1 MLQPGV
7 VLQGRYEIVRLIGQG
22 GMGAVYEAR
31 DLRLGNSTVAL
42 KQALFNSEQL
52 KQAFEREAN
61 LLATLSHPNLP
72 KVRDQFTDANGMY
85 LVMEYISG
93 SDLSKVLSD
102 RGSALPLDQVM
113 RFADQ
118 LLDALEYIHEH
129 QPPIIHRDI
138 KPENIKLTSRG
149 QIMLIDFGLAKDLGG
164 VSVIAYS
171 AAYAPLEQLKARGTD
186 SRSDLYALGATLYRL
201 LTGRL
206 PASAVDRIEVMA
218 NTGNDPLRAPHD
230 LSLAIP
236 VAVGEALMR
245 SLEIDRENR
254 FQSAAEMREA
264 LKRAVSSFP
273 PQPQQAAPISDLPTM
288 ITSSGP
294 GGSGGPSVRNEGRT
308 PSQPA
313 DQRSQVRSHP
323 SQPQPPPPQPS
334 YPQPSRPPDM
344 RSDVRGYPQPPQP
357 TGPPVQMPPPGWD
370 PRSGGQRM
378 GYPPPYGTP
387 TGAPKKKTPWGFIIF
402 AAIVVF
408 FMLACGFLGLLGS
421 FSE

>member
-149 QIMLIDFGLAKDLGG
+149 QVMLIDFGLAKDLGG

-186 SRSDLYALGATLYRL
+186 ARSDLYALGATLYRL

-206 PASAVDRIEVMA
+206 PASAVDRIEVLA

-254 FQSAAEMREA
+254 FQSAVEMREA

-273 PQPQQAAPISDLPTM
+273 QQPQPAAPISDLPTI

-294 GGSGGPSVRNEGRT
+294 GGSGGPGVRNEGRT
-308 PSQPA
+308 PSYPS
-313 DQRSQVRSHP
+313 DQRSQVRSQP

-334 YPQPSRPPDM
+334 YPQQSRPPDM
-344 RSDVRGYPQPPQP
+344 RSDVRSRPMPPQP
-357 TGPPVQMPPPGWD
+357 TGPPVQLPPPGWD

-378 GYPPPYGTP
+378 GYPPPYGGP
-387 TGAPKKKTPWGFIIF
+387 PIPIGAPKKKIPWGFIIF

-408 FMLACGFLGLLGS
+408 FMFVCGILSLLG
-421 FSE
+421 